1 MEDESQIG
9 GKEHE
14 EAANKRAMERAAIE
28 AQNDSL
34 ERMRRDGTT
43 LVKTRSGKGYKP
55 GGSSLREDNDLMAYE
70 GRNVNMG
77 TKENPTYKS
86 DNPF

>member
-1 MEDESQIG
+1 ME
-9 GKEHE
+9 
-14 EAANKRAMERAAIE
+14 
-28 AQNDSL
+28 
-34 ERMRRDGTT
+34 RDGTT

-55 GGSSLREDNDLMAYE
+55 GGSYLRDDNDLMNYE

-77 TKENPTYKS
+77 SKANPTYKS